1 MKRYTLAPQFS
12 RDFQALESG
21 MSPAD
26 EAILDALL
34 AALISDPQGVGRVQS
49 FYDPKRPSWLARS
62 DPFVVHFA
70 FDADADE
77 VIFLN
82 LFRRR

>member
-1 MKRYTLAPQFS
+1 MKRYTLAPQFL
-12 RDFQALESG
+12 RDFRALESG

-26 EAILDALL
+26 EDILDALL
-34 AALISDPQGVGRVQS
+34 AAVIRDPQGVQRVQS
-49 FYDPKRPSWLARS
+49 FYDPQRPSWLARS

-70 FDADADE
+70 FDVDADK

>member
-1 MKRYTLAPQFS
+1 MKRYTLAPQFI
-12 RDFQALESG
+12 RDFRALEPG
-21 MSPAD
+21 MSPGD
-26 EAILDALL
+26 QQILDALL
-34 AALISDPQGVGRVQS
+34 AAVINDPQGVERVQS
-49 FYDPKRPSWLARS
+49 FYDPQRPSWLTRS

>member
-1 MKRYTLAPQFS
+1 MKRYTLALQFI

-26 EAILDALL
+26 QQTLDALL
-34 AALISDPQGVGRVQS
+34 AAVVNDPQGVERVQS
-49 FYDPKRPSWLARS
+49 FYDPQRASWLARS

-70 FDADADE
+70 FDVDADE
-77 VIFLN
+77 VVFLN